1 MLTFMSNIPRITGIS
16 EVDMDTTSID
26 VRRVLT
32 KDTVSL
38 HLKGTTKEQIIS
50 EMLDIL
56 VNAGKIHDKQVAL
69 ACVLDREKKMSTGI
83 KHGIALPHG
92 KTDCVKELVA
102 CIGISEE
109 PVDFGSL
116 DKQPARIFIM
126 TLSPVN
132 KAAPH
137 LQFLSQ
143 VSSLLKSETMR
154 YKFLKAKTQE
164 ELIEIIMSDD
174 E

>member
-1 MLTFMSNIPRITGIS
+1 MLLTHVFHPDVIKTPLES
-16 EVDMDTTSID
+16 VDKTELFEEMVDLYVQHDDSIG
-26 VRRVLT
+26 R
-32 KDTVSL
+32 
-38 HLKGTTKEQIIS
+38 GA
-50 EMLDIL
+50 IL
-56 VNAGKIHDKQVAL
+56 SAL
-69 ACVLDREKKMSTGI
+69 WARENKMSTAI
-83 KHGIALPHG
+83 RDGIALPHG

-154 YKFLKAKTQE
+154 SKFLKAKTQE